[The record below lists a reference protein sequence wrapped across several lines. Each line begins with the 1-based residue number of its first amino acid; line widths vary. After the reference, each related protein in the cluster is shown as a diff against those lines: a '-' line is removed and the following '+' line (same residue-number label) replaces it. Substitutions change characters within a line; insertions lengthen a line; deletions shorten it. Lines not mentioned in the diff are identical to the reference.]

1 MNKSDMVREV
11 CKDNMSMTNE
21 AIKHA
26 VRLRYKTTVETNL
39 IIAVVGSEKDRQVL
53 ANTENHIRKKAKEL
67 LSCCGGDYQ
76 QARNILQI
84 VRDGVM

>member
-1 MNKSDMVREV
+1 MNKTEMIREV

-39 IIAVVGSEKDRQVL
+39 IIAVVGSEKDRRVL
-53 ANTENHIRKKAKEL
+53 SKTEGHIRKKAKEL
-67 LSCCGGDYQ
+67 LSCCGGDYHH
-76 QARNILQI
+76 ARNILQI
-84 VRDGVM
+84 VRDGEM